1 MRHALC
7 LLALLLLAP
16 VVAQAA
22 GGMEDDDD
30 DHQAFNDVE
39 LFSVV
44 YDYAFGSPATSL
56 GLTCAGTS
64 GNADPLDETERAR
77 LNARYGAPTAN
88 WQGFVPLSVC
98 QQLRH
103 EATEDGPA
111 YTELVNTGTPAAFAG
126 HDNVHLFTM
135 TRFCGIGCGSIDHM
149 TVLEEA
155 GRYRPIWGI
164 PRIDASGIIVFDN
177 IEQKP

>member
-1 MRHALC
+1 MMVMLR

-16 VVAQAA
+16 AAVLAA
-22 GGMEDDDD
+22 GGMENDGENHSFDDV
-30 DHQAFNDVE
+30 Q

-56 GLTCAGTS
+56 GLTCAGSS
-64 GNADPLDETERAR
+64 GDADPLDEKERTE
-77 LNARYGAPTAN
+77 LNARYGGPSAN

-98 QQLRH
+98 EQLRH

-111 YTELVNTGTPAAFAG
+111 FTELVNTGTPAAFAG
-126 HDNVHLFTM
+126 RDNVHLFTM

-155 GRYRPIWGI
+155 GRYRPIWGV